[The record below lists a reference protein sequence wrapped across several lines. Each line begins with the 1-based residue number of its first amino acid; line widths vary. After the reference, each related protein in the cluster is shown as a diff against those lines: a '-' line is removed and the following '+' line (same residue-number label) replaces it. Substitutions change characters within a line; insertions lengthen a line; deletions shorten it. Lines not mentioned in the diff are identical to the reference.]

1 MEQKT
6 SRLRTRV
13 IRAATVLLIAL
24 TGSAASAGEPLG
36 AQVSQTKEL
45 VPPHY
50 DLVVEISGI
59 ESIAGELQIAVFDSP
74 ATFVDEPLVSE
85 VIPVE
90 RTTAVWSVRLPAGR
104 YAVAVIHDEDSNG
117 QLNTNFLGMPRE
129 RYGFSNQARGRF
141 GAPSFKDAS
150 FELEAGTA
158 SRMVEVR

>member
-1 MEQKT
+1 MDQKT
-6 SRLRTRV
+6 SRVRAGA
-13 IRAATVLLIAL
+13 IRAATVLLVAL
-24 TGSAASAGEPLG
+24 TGSAASADKQLE
-36 AQVSQTKEL
+36 AQVSQTEEL
-45 VPPHY
+45 APPHY

-59 ESIAGELQIAVFDSP
+59 ESIAGDLRIAVFDSP

-117 QLNTNFLGMPRE
+117 KLNTNFLGMPRE